1 MTEFIELAQLGILLY
16 GAPVLGLAVLA
27 GAFGFPIPSSLLL
40 IAAGVFSR
48 QGTLD
53 WYYAAALGLLGAVLG
68 DSLGFAFGRWGGNW
82 ITQRYGNSIVWNNA
96 QSTFNRGSGVA
107 VLLTRFLITTI
118 AVPVNF
124 MAGSSRLRFRSFL
137 FYVILGEAMW
147 VILYGG
153 VGYFFGSQW
162 ELIYSVIGNIAGI
175 VMTLFAAGILV
186 YLWRQ
191 IRNGRWVLNFQ
202 FARIPFKR
210 LP

>member
-27 GAFGFPIPSSLLL
+27 GAFGLPVPSSLLL

-53 WYYAAALGLLGAVLG
+53 WYYAATLGLLGAVLG
-68 DSLGFAFGRWGGNW
+68 DSLGFALGRWGGKW
-82 ITQRYGNSIVWNNA
+82 ISTRYGNSKVWNNA

-107 VLLTRFLITTI
+107 VLLTRFLLTTI

-124 MAGSSRLRFRSFL
+124 MAGGSRLRFRSFL

-191 IRNGRWVLNFQ
+191 IRNGRWDLNYQ
-202 FARIPFKR
+202 FAKIPFKR